1 MTTKEILL
9 AGGRIEFSYKEQ
21 PEEWVGTARIYGFSG
36 GFGLE
41 PNIKVE
47 IPTID
52 LAPGGR
58 KEFDFKDIDEAIST
72 FESIIFR
79 PKNLMYKMA
88 ESMIELYNSG
98 ETELD
103 LEDEKDLAK
112 VRKLQK
118 KKQNEKQN
126 EKQ

>member
-9 AGGRIEFSYKEQ
+9 AGGKVEFSYKEKKK
-21 PEEWVGTARIYGFSG
+21 EWVGTARIYGFSG
-36 GFGLE
+36 GWGMK
-41 PNIKVE
+41 PNIIVE

-58 KEFDFKDIDEAIST
+58 KEFEFKDIDEAISS
-72 FESIIFR
+72 FESIVFR

-88 ESMIELYNSG
+88 ESMIELYDSG

-103 LEDEKDLAK
+103 LEDENDLAK

-118 KKQNEKQN
+118 QKQKND
-126 EKQ
+126 